1 MIRLVRAELMK
12 FFTTR
17 LWWGLLIGVVLSSAL
32 FAGVT
37 AGVAG
42 RGGGAQGGASAG
54 VTDPAVVRSVYT
66 AGLGVSYLFA
76 LAIGI
81 LVMAGEVR
89 HQTMTATVL
98 ATPRRARIVAAKLGA
113 LVIVGAGYGIATVL
127 AGLVVGAPVIMARGG
142 AARLTSDGIPRA
154 LLLAILAVALWT
166 ILGLGIGTLIRNQVV
181 ALLVAIGVAW
191 LAEPLL
197 SFALQALDWGSV
209 ARFLPTTAT
218 SALVSPPADAG
229 GVSLTYLSWWA
240 GTLVLLGYAAV
251 SGGIGAA
258 LTLRRDIT

>member
-1 MIRLVRAELMK
+1 MIRLIRAELMK

-32 FAGVT
+32 FAAVT
-37 AGVAG
+37 AGLAG
-42 RGGGAQGGASAG
+42 RGGAQGGASAG
-54 VTDPAVVRSVYT
+54 VTDPAVVRSAYT

-98 ATPRRARIVAAKLGA
+98 ATPRRSRIVAAKLGA

-127 AGLVVGAPVIMARGG
+127 AGLVVGAPIIMARGG

-197 SFALQALDWGSV
+197 SFALQALHWGSV

-240 GTLVLLGYAAV
+240 GTLVLLGYAAI
-251 SGGIGAA
+251 SGGLGAV